1 MATVND
7 NYPKNNSEL
16 SDAEIKQ
23 LAIQN
28 MQRQEV
34 RNTGFPTEMISL
46 PSKGLVYPEGNP
58 LREGSIEMKYMTA
71 REEDILTSQNL
82 IKKGIVLDKLMQS
95 MIITPIN
102 FDDLVVGDKNAIMVA
117 ARILGYGK
125 DYSTEETCPNCK
137 AKQQVNID
145 LSDLPEYSVPEDLKS
160 VAPGIFEFILPQSKR
175 TVHFKLLSVN
185 DDKNI
190 TKELEANK
198 KSNKFN
204 DGVDKELTTRLK
216 AAIISVDGNADRKFV
231 SDFVDNQ
238 LFAMDSRAL
247 RTYMRDCSPDVL
259 FEVPFT
265 CTECGH
271 EEEAL
276 GFTIDTNFF
285 WPKS

>member
-1 MATVND
+1 MSSSSTKENPYSGADISQDDPFQIYNSPALLTNAT
-7 NYPKNNSEL
+7 
-16 SDAEIKQ
+16 
-23 LAIQN
+23 
-28 MQRQEV
+28 
-34 RNTGFPTEMISL
+34 T
-46 PSKGLVYPEGNP
+46 
-58 LREGSIEMKYMTA
+58 
-71 REEDILTSQNL
+71 
-82 IKKGIVLDKLMQS
+82 
-95 MIITPIN
+95 
-102 FDDLVVGDKNAIMVA
+102 
-117 ARILGYGK
+117 
-125 DYSTEETCPNCK
+125 
-137 AKQQVNID
+137 
-145 LSDLPEYSVPEDLKS
+145 VPEDLIS
-160 VAPGIFEFILPQSKR
+160 VAPGVFEYILPQSKR

-198 KSNKFN
+198 KASRLN
-204 DGVDKELTTRLK
+204 DGIDKELTTRLK